1 MIHCRPYNSKD
12 FNLLDG
18 YFSRREV
25 NRYINKGI
33 FFPLSLLNLYK
44 CFFRLLIDGEQLIG
58 TGVIRWKYSRDTKCF
73 GWWLYAIWI
82 KPDFRGKGLG
92 MVLMEKLFNELREK
106 HIKRVYLTVHN
117 NNSIAINLYN
127 KLGFI
132 TIKEN
137 STYRV
142 MRYEL

>member
-1 MIHCRPYNSKD
+1 MIHCRPYNSGD

-33 FFPLSLLNLYK
+33 FRLLSLLNLYK
-44 CFFRLLIDGEQLIG
+44 CFFRLLIDGDQLIG
-58 TGVIRWKYSRDTKCF
+58 TGVIRWKYSRDTKRF

-82 KPDFRGKGLG
+82 NPDFRGRGLG
-92 MVLMEKLFNELREK
+92 VVLMENLFKELRLWNVEQ
-106 HIKRVYLTVHN
+106 VYLTVDN
-117 NNSIAINLYN
+117 TNTIAQNLYN
-127 KLGFI
+127 KLGFLEI
-132 TIKEN
+132 IRKDH
-137 STYRV
+137 YIV

>member
-1 MIHCRPYNSKD
+1 MIHCRPYNSED

-33 FFPLSLLNLYK
+33 FRLLSLLNLYK
-44 CFFRLLIDGEQLIG
+44 CFFRLLIDGDQLIG
-58 TGVIRWKYSRDTKCF
+58 TGVIRWKYSRDTKRF

-82 KPDFRGKGLG
+82 NPDFRGRGLG
-92 MVLMEKLFNELREK
+92 VVLMENLFKELRLWNVEQ
-106 HIKRVYLTVHN
+106 VYLTVDN
-117 NNSIAINLYN
+117 TNTIAQNLYN
-127 KLGFI
+127 KLGFVEI
-132 TIKEN
+132 IRKDH
-137 STYRV
+137 YIV

>member
-1 MIHCRPYNSKD
+1 MANPISFLR
-12 FNLLDG
+12 
-18 YFSRREV
+18 V
-25 NRYINKGI
+25 M
-33 FFPLSLLNLYK
+33 
-44 CFFRLLIDGEQLIG
+44 
-58 TGVIRWKYSRDTKCF
+58 
-73 GWWLYAIWI
+73 YAIWI

-142 MRYEL
+142 MQYEL

>member
-1 MIHCRPYNSKD
+1 MMGFC
-12 FNLLDG
+12 
-18 YFSRREV
+18 
-25 NRYINKGI
+25 YINKGI

-82 KPDFRGKGLG
+82 NPDFRGRGLG
-92 MVLMEKLFNELREK
+92 VVLMENLFKELRLWNVEQ
-106 HIKRVYLTVHN
+106 VYLTVDN
-117 NNSIAINLYN
+117 TNTIAQNLYN
-127 KLGFI
+127 KLGFVEI
-132 TIKEN
+132 IRKDHII
-137 STYRV
+137 V